1 MKKVDVL
8 VIGAGDNW
16 KVDNISSLFQ
26 LQYYS
31 YYDVLRVLNIFKY
44 GLITILLNLLP
55 DLFNYFI
62 SIDRLKCI

>member
-31 YYDVLRVLNIFKY
+31 YYDCAESIKY
-44 GLITILLNLLP
+44 IQVWFNNDSTHLIAKS
-55 DLFNYFI
+55 F
-62 SIDRLKCI
+62 